1 MRIMLVITLL
11 LQTMFHPDIYM
22 VFCSCVTFRLV
33 SQSVC
38 PTVAIHSKQTRVS
51 TLPYNV
57 KNVMCAVIFWFEGSP
72 DVALKL
78 KLDKA

>member
-1 MRIMLVITLL
+1 MLVIT
-11 LQTMFHPDIYM
+11 TMFHPGIYM

-33 SQSVC
+33 PQSVC
-38 PTVAIHSKQTRVS
+38 PTVAIHTKQIRVS

-57 KNVMCAVIFWFEGSP
+57 KNVVCAVIFWFAGSP